1 MITVNDL
8 WNFQLSVPPIFM
20 ILFIS
25 VSVKH
30 VLCQIITH
38 SPTWQFFEQT
48 VSPTTFPSVRN
59 ELARNRFLR
68 ILFSY
73 KGNEYVKPLHRKS
86 FWKINFWK
94 LLTKASKNTILIW
107 KIYLQWYKKRWI
119 LDFQNSTPFRSIK
132 HPLKHSLFN

>member
-1 MITVNDL
+1 MK
-8 WNFQLSVPPIFM
+8 LSIKCSTIFM
-20 ILFIS
+20 ILFRS